1 MHATPIARARSRLL
15 VSTMLSVGLIF
26 SPSSAF
32 AHGNLKSSLP
42 AAGAVVTHLPRFLR
56 LDFTEAP
63 ELAFTRVTVTGPDGD
78 TLALSTLRFAAESR
92 RSVLAGLPAT
102 GNEGTY
108 TVVWRMAG
116 ADGHP
121 MQGRFSFAVRWASG
135 AVSGSAVRTH
145 PAGEAAGH
153 VTAPGQT
160 APPAAHHRASA
171 DPEEASFDASSPFY
185 VVIRWAQFIGLL
197 IVFGAIAFSIFVLG
211 RLSRMEHARAYTIRW
226 ARHRAASGAIIA
238 TVLVGVAALLRLWA
252 QTYAMHGNPVFD
264 ISLVGAM
271 LTQTVWG
278 WGWLAQL
285 VGALV
290 AGIGFLGAKLG
301 VARGW
306 AIAMIG
312 AVILAFTPA
321 LSGHA
326 VASPSFTRL
335 AVGVDAVHVMAAGG
349 WLGSLFCL
357 VTAGIPEALRL
368 EEGARS
374 RAVADFVNAFSPT
387 ALVFAAITALTGAA
401 TAWLHLGT
409 LSALWQ
415 SQYGQRLLLKLA
427 ILSIAAGTGAYN
439 WLHVRPRLGSRR
451 GTVRMRRSAS
461 VELAMGVLVLLATA
475 ILVATPTAV
484 DVTAMNP

>member
-1 MHATPIARARSRLL
+1 MRTNPAARGRLRPVVSAALL
-15 VSTMLSVGLIF
+15 VVLVL
-26 SPSSAF
+26 SPSTAS
-32 AHGNLKSSLP
+32 AHGNLKASQP
-42 AAGAVVTHLPRFLR
+42 AAGAVIAQLPRLLR

-63 ELAFTRVTVTGPDGD
+63 ELAFTRVTLIGPDRD
-78 TLALSTLRFAAESR
+78 TLPLSALRLVSESR
-92 RSVLAGLPAT
+92 RSVMADVRGEGRA
-102 GNEGTY
+102 GTY
-108 TVVWRMAG
+108 TVDWRMAG

-121 MQGRFSFAVRWASG
+121 MHGRFSFTVQPASG
-135 AVSGSAVRTH
+135 GASGGSGQMP

-160 APPAAHHRASA
+160 PPPAAHHQAA
-171 DPEEASFDASSPFY
+171 FDQDEAWFDASSPLY
-185 VVIRWAQFIGLL
+185 VVIRWAQFVGLL
-197 IVFGAIAFSIFVLG
+197 IVFGAMAFSSFVLG

-226 ARHRAASGAIIA
+226 TRHRAAHGAMMA
-238 TVLVGVAALLRLWA
+238 TALVGVAALLRLGA
-252 QTYAMHGNPVFD
+252 QTYAMHGNQAFG

-278 WGWLAQL
+278 WGWLAQM
-285 VGALV
+285 
-290 AGIGFLGAKLG
+290 AGIVIAGTGFVQAKRG
-301 VARGW
+301 VTSAWR
-306 AIAMIG
+306 IAMIG

-335 AVGVDAVHVMAAGG
+335 AVAVDAVHVLAAGG
-349 WLGSLFCL
+349 WLGSLFFV
-357 VTAGIPEALRL
+357 VTAGVPEALRL
-368 EEGARS
+368 EEGARG
-374 RAVADFVNAFSPT
+374 RAVADLVHAFSPT

-409 LSALWQ
+409 LTALWQ
-415 SQYGQRLLLKLA
+415 SQYGQRLLFKLV

-451 GTVRMRRSAS
+451 GTIRMRWSAS

-484 DVTAMNP
+484 DVVAMHP